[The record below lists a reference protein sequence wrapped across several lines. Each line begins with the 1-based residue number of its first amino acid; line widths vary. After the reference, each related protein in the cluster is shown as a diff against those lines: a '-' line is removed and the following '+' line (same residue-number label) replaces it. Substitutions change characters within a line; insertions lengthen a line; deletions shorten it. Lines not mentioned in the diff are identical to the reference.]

1 MKDDDFVDRK
11 NDRRKNIKQKS
22 VKKIF
27 VDENDD
33 KIIHKKIKNQIKQ
46 QKQEI
51 DNEEWEDWDRYYN
64 H

>member
-11 NDRRKNIKQKS
+11 SDRRKNIKQKS
-22 VKKIF
+22 IKKNFIN
-27 VDENDD
+27 ENDD
-33 KIIHKKIKNQIKQ
+33 NIIHKKIKNQIKQ